1 MASTLTRYYIWN
13 VDQGSRYWGVGTA
26 DETVTVT
33 DYIFNFAGIHSTV
46 QESDVQ
52 ANCTAVLRSV
62 KTRGPFL

>member
-1 MASTLTRYYIWN
+1 MWTR
-13 VDQGSRYWGVGTA
+13 VAGAGGGGTA

-52 ANCTAVLRSV
+52 ADCTATLRSV
-62 KTRGPFL
+62 KTRGPFF